1 MLAFTEAQA
10 FDEQYVRSPLRRSEM
25 RVSLQDLEDSL
36 TASAAHLCCEVLQGV
51 SGVKQVLATYRMTD
65 RPAPTEPSVY
75 VDGSLAALGCFAFEA
90 GVPKGLS
97 SETTGRWVRASLGL
111 ICECY
116 AHLCLDVLESAR
128 KTAAGLGLI
137 KTRRKKPTGMSDAA
151 APLSD
156 LDKIS
161 AQLHLDV
168 QHFGML
174 CSKEYDVQP
183 DSIGTYSKLLQS
195 LSEQKQ
201 QQ

>member
-1 MLAFTEAQA
+1 VIWLGRICAAEARIAAGLADDDASKNTASA
-10 FDEQYVRSPLRRSEM
+10 AIADARSEM

-36 TASAAHLCCEVLQGV
+36 TTSAAHLCCEVLRGV

-97 SETTGRWVRASLGL
+97 SETTGRWVRASLGI

-168 QHFGML
+168 QHFPL
-174 CSKEYDVQP
+174 RNDVLP
-183 DSIGTYSKLLQS
+183 RV
-195 LSEQKQ
+195 
-201 QQ
+201 